1 MSLHIPVLR
10 EEVLNQLRIQ
20 KEGIYVDCTF
30 GRGGHSKAILS
41 ELGDNGRLI
50 AIDRDPE
57 AIEAAQRELGSDQ
70 RFHIEQGPFTMLATL
85 AEKLG
90 VEAKIN
96 GIVFDLGVSSPQLEN
111 PKRGFSFLHQGS
123 LDMRMDP
130 GAGISAAAWLATA
143 SDREIARVIREYGEE
158 RYAQV
163 IARAIVEVRQ
173 QAPLETTAQLAR
185 LVERVKPVHERAIHP
200 ATRCFQAI
208 RIFINDETNQLKT
221 ALVQAVN
228 MLRPRGRLLVISF
241 HSLEHRIV
249 KRFFTEQ
256 ARGDPHPP
264 ELPVRQPQI
273 NPRLRLVG
281 RPIRPQPLEIRSN
294 PRARSA
300 TLRVAEKLP

>member
-1 MSLHIPVLR
+1 MSLHTPVLR
-10 EEVLNQLRIQ
+10 QEVLNQLRIQ

-41 ELGDNGRLI
+41 ELGDKGRLI

-57 AIEAAQRELGSDQ
+57 AIEAAQRELASD
-70 RFHIEQGPFTMLATL
+70 RRCHIEQGPFTMLTTL

-90 VEAKIN
+90 VRAKID

-111 PKRGFSFLHQGS
+111 PKRGFSFSQQGP

-130 GAGISAAAWLATA
+130 GVGISAAAWLATA
-143 SDREIARVIREYGEE
+143 SHWEIARVIREYGEE
-158 RYAQV
+158 RYAQA
-163 IARAIVEVRQ
+163 IARAIVEARK
-173 QAPLETTAQLAR
+173 QAPLETTEQLAY

-208 RIFINDETNQLKT
+208 RIFINDEVNQLKT

-241 HSLEHRIV
+241 HSLEHRVV

-264 ELPVRQPQI
+264 ELPVMQWQI
-273 NPRLRLVG
+273 KPRLRLVG
-281 RPIRPQPLEIRSN
+281 PPIRPQPLEIRSN
-294 PRARSA
+294 PRSRSA